1 MSRASSAPTTFP
13 PIEDYGLIG
22 DCHSAALVSSHGSI
36 DWLCL
41 PRFDSPSIFARILD
55 AERTDAWSLHPT
67 GQFHA
72 QHQYLEYTNV
82 LETIFTSDQG
92 RVRLLD
98 FMPILPEVTSGTVS
112 SLRTVLRIVEGID
125 GETELESNCTPRLG
139 YGKVTPAFIKH
150 GTEVSFDRY
159 RLTGPTAWQ
168 GNEATGTI
176 SGAPGLHT
184 APITGP
190 IGMRSSAAP

>member
-1 MSRASSAPTTFP
+1 MSRASSAPTTDP

-55 AERTDAWSLHPT
+55 VERTDAWSLHPT

-125 GETELESNCTPRLG
+125 GKTELESNCAPRLG
-139 YGKVTPAFIKH
+139 YGKVPPAFATRPK
-150 GTEVSFDRY
+150 
-159 RLTGPTAWQ
+159 TAILPWMSTLPPRHCRQ
-168 GNEATGTI
+168 PST

-184 APITGP
+184 APIKCP